1 MKEETVVQSVSGRK
15 GREEVSENQVVAK
28 VVLLWWSQTKRGWDV
43 ALRSKGGVDNETEQ
57 RIHVD

>member
-15 GREEVSENQVVAK
+15 GREEVSEKQVVAK
-28 VVLLWWSQTKRGWDV
+28 LLWWNRTRCGWDV
-43 ALRSKGGVDNETEQ
+43 VFRSKGGVNNETEQ